1 MRIMTPSPAPA
12 VDLSAARRVAV
23 DAAEAAG
30 ALLSAGVGG
39 PLEIRPKGTGGDV
52 VTELDTAAEELIL
65 GRLRAAYPGHRIIA
79 EESGI
84 LDGAP
89 GEEMVWLVDPLDG
102 TNNVAIGM
110 PVYAVG
116 LALCA
121 RAEPV
126 LGVVHDPVS
135 GRTWSAVRG
144 EGALGPGGTP
154 VTLAEHPRPGRADN
168 PVLAWTQGHQVSAD
182 DQVACGLRS
191 TLESRCARMLQLW
204 APLVAWTMLARG
216 DIDGIVGYLPE
227 IVDLPAGALLAAEA
241 GAELRRLDGHP
252 YELGIDRTPSEL
264 GFVAARP
271 ELLDRLLETTAEF
284 AAGPQQTGSA
294 GQQERRDGGRAARNG
309 QYRPREHEL
318 ADGDADVPP
327 AAPFEPEQRGE
338 RPPRRD
344 DRAHI
349 RPDEQ

>member
-1 MRIMTPSPAPA
+1 MRPTPPSAAHP
-12 VDLSAARRVAV
+12 VDLSEARRVAV
-23 DAAEAAG
+23 EAAEAAG
-30 ALLSAGVGG
+30 ALLASRMDG
-39 PLEIRPKGTGGDV
+39 PLGVRPKGAGGDV
-52 VTELDTAAEELIL
+52 VTELDTAAEDLIV

-126 LGVVHDPVS
+126 LGVVHDPVT

-144 EGALGPGGTP
+144 RGTLGPDGMP
-154 VTLAEHPRPGRADN
+154 LTLADRPRPGRERN
-168 PVLAWTQGHQVSAD
+168 PLLAWTQGHQVGAGD
-182 DQVACGLRS
+182 PVAFALRS
-191 TLESRCARMLQLW
+191 ALELRCSRMLQLW

-227 IVDLPAGALLAAEA
+227 IVDLPAGMLVAAEA
-241 GAELRRLDGHP
+241 GAELRRLDGAP
-252 YELGIDRTPSEL
+252 YELGIDRPPSEL

-271 ELLDRLLETTAEF
+271 ELLGRLLETTAKID
-284 AAGPQQTGSA
+284 P
-294 GQQERRDGGRAARNG
+294 RDGRASLAR
-309 QYRPREHEL
+309 
-318 ADGDADVPP
+318 
-327 AAPFEPEQRGE
+327 
-338 RPPRRD
+338 
-344 DRAHI
+344 
-349 RPDEQ
+349 

>member
-1 MRIMTPSPAPA
+1 MRPTTPSAALP
-12 VDLSAARRVAV
+12 VDLSEARRVAV
-23 DAAEAAG
+23 EAAEAAG
-30 ALLSAGVGG
+30 ELLSARVDG
-39 PLEIRPKGTGGDV
+39 PLGVRPKGDGGDV
-52 VTELDTAAEELIL
+52 VTELDTAAEDLIV
-65 GRLRAAYPGHRIIA
+65 GRLRGAYPGHRIIA

-89 GEEMVWLVDPLDG
+89 GEDMVWLVDPLDG

-144 EGALGPGGTP
+144 RGTLGPDGRP
-154 VTLAEHPRPGRADN
+154 LALADRPRPGRDKN
-168 PVLAWTQGHQVSAD
+168 PLLAWTQGHQVGAD
-182 DQVACGLRS
+182 DPVAFAMRS
-191 TLESRCARMLQLW
+191 ALELRCARMLQLW

-227 IVDLPAGALLAAEA
+227 IVDLPAGALVAAEA
-241 GAELRRLDGHP
+241 GAELRRLDGAP
-252 YELGIDRTPSEL
+252 YELGIDRPASEL

-271 ELLDRLLETTAEF
+271 ELLDRLLETTAKIDPQD
-284 AAGPQQTGSA
+284 GP
-294 GQQERRDGGRAARNG
+294 GRFTR
-309 QYRPREHEL
+309 
-318 ADGDADVPP
+318 
-327 AAPFEPEQRGE
+327 
-338 RPPRRD
+338 
-344 DRAHI
+344 
-349 RPDEQ
+349 

>member
-1 MRIMTPSPAPA
+1 MRSTTPSPAHP
-12 VDLSAARRVAV
+12 VDLSEARRVAV
-23 DAAEAAG
+23 DAAAAAG
-30 ALLSAGVGG
+30 RLLAAGVGK
-39 PLEIRPKGTGGDV
+39 PLNARPKGTGGDV
-52 VTELDTAAEELIL
+52 VTDLDTAAEELIV

-79 EESGI
+79 EEAGV
-84 LDGAP
+84 LQGEP

-126 LGVVHDPVS
+126 LGVVHDPVT

-144 EGALGPGGTP
+144 KGARGPDGAP
-154 VTLAEHPRPGRADN
+154 LTLADRPRPGREDN
-168 PVLAWTQGHQVSAD
+168 PVLAWTQGHQVAPD
-182 DQVACGLRS
+182 DPVASGLRS
-191 TLESRCARMLQLW
+191 SLEGQCARMLQLW

-241 GAELRRLDGHP
+241 GAELRRLDGRP
-252 YELGIDRTPSEL
+252 YAMGIDRPASEL

-271 ELLDRLLETTAEF
+271 ELLGRLLETTA
-284 AAGPQQTGSA
+284 AT
-294 GQQERRDGGRAARNG
+294 
-309 QYRPREHEL
+309 
-318 ADGDADVPP
+318 AD
-327 AAPFEPEQRGE
+327 
-338 RPPRRD
+338 RD
-344 DRAHI
+344 D
-349 RPDEQ
+349 PPPPS

>member
-1 MRIMTPSPAPA
+1 MRPTTTPGAPP
-12 VDLSAARRVAV
+12 VDLSEARGVAV

-39 PLEIRPKGTGGDV
+39 PLDARPKGSGGDV
-52 VTELDTAAEELIL
+52 VTALDTAAEELIV

-79 EESGI
+79 EESGV

-144 EGALGPGGTP
+144 KGTLGPEGGP
-154 VTLAEHPRPGRADN
+154 VRLPGRPRPGRDEN
-168 PVLAWTQGHQVSAD
+168 PVLAWTQGHQVTSD
-182 DQVACGLRS
+182 DLVAFALR
-191 TLESRCARMLQLW
+191 TAVEKQCARMLQLW

-227 IVDLPAGALLAAEA
+227 IVDLPAGALVAAEA
-241 GAELRRLDGHP
+241 GAELRRLDGAP
-252 YELGIDRTPSEL
+252 YEMGIDRPASEL

-271 ELLDRLLETTAEF
+271 DLLDRLLETTTRIAR
-284 AAGPQQTGSA
+284 P
-294 GQQERRDGGRAARNG
+294 GGRFHVA
-309 QYRPREHEL
+309 
-318 ADGDADVPP
+318 
-327 AAPFEPEQRGE
+327 F
-338 RPPRRD
+338 
-344 DRAHI
+344 
-349 RPDEQ
+349 

>member
-1 MRIMTPSPAPA
+1 MRSTTPSAALP
-12 VDLSAARRVAV
+12 VDLSEARGVAV
-23 DAAEAAG
+23 AAAEAAG
-30 ALLSAGVGG
+30 ALLSAGMGG
-39 PLEIRPKGTGGDV
+39 PLDVRPKGSGGDV
-52 VTELDTAAEELIL
+52 VTALDTAAEELIV
-65 GRLRAAYPGHRIIA
+65 GRLRGAYPGHRIIA
-79 EESGI
+79 EESGV

-144 EGALGPGGTP
+144 EGTLGPKGVPLRLPGR
-154 VTLAEHPRPGRADN
+154 PRPGREEN
-168 PVLAWTQGHQVSAD
+168 PVLAWTQGHQVKSND
-182 DQVACGLRS
+182 LVAFTLR
-191 TLESRCARMLQLW
+191 TAVEKQCARMLQLW

-227 IVDLPAGALLAAEA
+227 IVDLPAGALVAAEA
-241 GAELRRLDGHP
+241 GAELRRLDGGP
-252 YELGIDRTPSEL
+252 YEMGIDRPASEL

-271 ELLDRLLETTAEF
+271 DLLDRLLETTTQVA
-284 AAGPQQTGSA
+284 
-294 GQQERRDGGRAARNG
+294 
-309 QYRPREHEL
+309 
-318 ADGDADVPP
+318 
-327 AAPFEPEQRGE
+327 
-338 RPPRRD
+338 
-344 DRAHI
+344 
-349 RPDEQ
+349 RPDGRFHVAF

>member
-1 MRIMTPSPAPA
+1 MRPTTPSPALPI
-12 VDLSAARRVAV
+12 DLAKARRVAV

-39 PLEIRPKGTGGDV
+39 PLDVRPKGSGGDV
-52 VTELDTAAEELIL
+52 VTELDTAAEDLIV

-79 EESGI
+79 EESGV

-144 EGALGPGGTP
+144 RGTLAPDGTP
-154 VTLAEHPRPGRADN
+154 LALADRPRPGREKN
-168 PVLAWTQGHQVSAD
+168 PVLAWTQGHQVKAGD
-182 DQVACGLRS
+182 PVAFALRS
-191 TLESRCARMLQLW
+191 ALERRCARMLQLW

-216 DIDGIVGYLPE
+216 DIDGMVGYLPE

-241 GAELRRLDGHP
+241 GAELRRLDGEP
-252 YELGIDRTPSEL
+252 YELGIDRPASEL

-271 ELLDRLLETTAEF
+271 ELLDRLLETT
-284 AAGPQQTGSA
+284 TKID
-294 GQQERRDGGRAARNG
+294 QEGGRTRVAW
-309 QYRPREHEL
+309 
-318 ADGDADVPP
+318 
-327 AAPFEPEQRGE
+327 
-338 RPPRRD
+338 
-344 DRAHI
+344 
-349 RPDEQ
+349 

>member
-1 MRIMTPSPAPA
+1 MRSTTPSAALP
-12 VDLSAARRVAV
+12 VDLSEARRVAV

-30 ALLSAGVGG
+30 ALLSAGAGG
-39 PLEIRPKGTGGDV
+39 PLDVRPKGSGGDV
-52 VTELDTAAEELIL
+52 VTALDTAAEELIV

-79 EESGI
+79 EESGV

-89 GEEMVWLVDPLDG
+89 GEQMVWLVDPLDG

-121 RAEPV
+121 GAEPV

-144 EGALGPGGTP
+144 KGALGPEGAP
-154 VTLAEHPRPGRADN
+154 LRLPARPRPGREEN
-168 PVLAWTQGHQVSAD
+168 PVLAWTQGHQVKSD
-182 DQVACGLRS
+182 DLVAFALR
-191 TLESRCARMLQLW
+191 TVVEKQCARMLQLW

-227 IVDLPAGALLAAEA
+227 IVDLPAGALVAAEA
-241 GAELRRLDGHP
+241 GAELRRLDGGP
-252 YELGIDRTPSEL
+252 YELGIDRPASEL

-271 ELLDRLLETTAEF
+271 DLLDRLLETTTRIA
-284 AAGPQQTGSA
+284 
-294 GQQERRDGGRAARNG
+294 
-309 QYRPREHEL
+309 
-318 ADGDADVPP
+318 
-327 AAPFEPEQRGE
+327 
-338 RPPRRD
+338 
-344 DRAHI
+344 
-349 RPDEQ
+349 RPDGRFHIAL

>member
-1 MRIMTPSPAPA
+1 MRSMSPSPALP

-23 DAAEAAG
+23 EAAEAAG
-30 ALLSAGVGG
+30 ELLSAGVDG
-39 PLEIRPKGTGGDV
+39 PLGVRVKGTGGDV
-52 VTELDTAAEELIL
+52 VTDLDTAAEDLIVGL
-65 GRLRAAYPGHRIIA
+65 LRDAYPGHRIIA
-79 EESGI
+79 EESGV

-126 LGVVHDPVS
+126 LGVVHDPVT

-144 EGALGPGGTP
+144 WGTVGPDGSP
-154 VTLAEHPRPGRADN
+154 VTLADHPRPGREKN
-168 PVLAWTQGHQVSAD
+168 PVLAWTQGHQVKSSD
-182 DQVACGLRS
+182 PVAFALRS
-191 TLESRCARMLQLW
+191 ALEDRCARMLQLW

-252 YELGIDRTPSEL
+252 YELGIDRPASEL

-271 ELLDRLLETTAEF
+271 ELLDRLLETTTKLTARL
-284 AAGPQQTGSA
+284 GDHTGHVA
-294 GQQERRDGGRAARNG
+294 
-309 QYRPREHEL
+309 
-318 ADGDADVPP
+318 
-327 AAPFEPEQRGE
+327 
-338 RPPRRD
+338 
-344 DRAHI
+344 
-349 RPDEQ
+349 